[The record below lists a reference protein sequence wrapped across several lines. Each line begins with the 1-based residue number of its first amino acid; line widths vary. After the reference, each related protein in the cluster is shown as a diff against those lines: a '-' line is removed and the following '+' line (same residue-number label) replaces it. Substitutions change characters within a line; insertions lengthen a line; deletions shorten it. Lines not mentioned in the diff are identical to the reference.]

1 MAMPDNFLE
10 NNGFTPEQIIWYANY
25 GKPVSGTN
33 DQIVADVARQLF
45 DANVYESE
53 KQANDLVRKIKAVS
67 QTYDLASLATAAGI
81 SADSAR
87 TASKILADDY
97 YKVPQS
103 ERDLWNAGVNLEYG
117 PGGSEKM
124 RRVIDAEKRNREY
137 ADRHKIGTAA
147 KVLGTVFAP
156 RSLEAIQSGQA
167 EGWKDALLSK
177 HGALD
182 LGENVLMALPFGG
195 WAGLISKGA
204 RGAKAAK
211 AAASAVLGAAAAP
224 HAVEAMDW
232 AAYHN
237 TPEQNPDRAV
247 YSEGDALLGTA
258 TNLVA
263 PWVLGEIGTGL
274 GKWIG
279 YKDAANGGAQGVS
292 QQTLD
297 ILKDMKKT
305 GEWVKPS
312 KESIDAVSTINGTM
326 SREEAAASVGAS
338 QFAEASAKKAQA
350 NSLRLQAGEL
360 EESGK
365 ILDNAPLIDYKL
377 KEADKLDKEAKALRK
392 KKMTKLEE
400 ARVSRAIE
408 GAPRNDARDYIEAG
422 FLEKRARDISAE
434 LLEKRARARD
444 VKGIDYDMGMKVG
457 ELLELAKSSDMY
469 KDKISDILRFGN
481 EFQNADY
488 MDYLALKNPAL
499 RHAAN
504 AVKTWMVNKYGSNR
518 DADVLTGQ
526 ASRLL
531 AVIDPRLNISQ
542 ILAEKKQEA
551 VNRKVRDVQ
560 KSQAGQILSMDKT
573 LTDEDRDWLKK
584 IQDNPSIVNGIGE
597 GNSPR
602 FRNWFLLR
610 GQDIMRGTSLFRP
623 TPSVE

>member
-1 MAMPDNFLE
+1 MAIPDNFLE
-10 NNGFTPEQIIWYANY
+10 NNGFTPEQRTWYANH

-33 DQIVADVARQLF
+33 DQMVADVARQLF
-45 DANVYESE
+45 DADVYANE
-53 KQANDLVRKIKAVS
+53 KQMNDLVRKIKAVS
-67 QTYDLASLATAAGI
+67 QTYDLESLATAAGV

-97 YKVPQS
+97 YKVPES
-103 ERDLWNAGVNLEYG
+103 ERELWNAGVNLEYG

-195 WAGLISKGA
+195 WAGIISKGA

-211 AAASAVLGAAAAP
+211 AVASAVLGAAAAP

-247 YSEGDALLGTA
+247 YSEGDALLGTG

-263 PWVLGEIGTGL
+263 PWALGEIGNSI
-274 GKWIG
+274 GKWFG
-279 YKDAANGGAQGVS
+279 YRNAADEGAKGIS

-312 KESIDAVSTINGTM
+312 KESIEGVRAINGTIA
-326 SREEAAASVGAS
+326 REEAAASVGVP
-338 QFAEASAKKAQA
+338 QFAEASAKEAQA
-350 NSLRLQAGEL
+350 NSLRLQAADIV
-360 EESGK
+360 ESGNIVDK
-365 ILDNAPLIDYKL
+365 APLIQYKL
-377 KEADKLDKEAKALRK
+377 KEADKLDKEAKTLRK
-392 KKMTKLEE
+392 KKMTKIDE
-400 ARVSRAIE
+400 ARVSRAME
-408 GAPRNDARDYIEAG
+408 GAARNDARDYIEAG
-422 FLEKRARDISAE
+422 FLEKRARDIDAE
-434 LLEKRARARD
+434 FLEKRARD
-444 VKGIDYDMGMKVG
+444 IETKGLDYSNGMRVG
-457 ELLELAKSSDMY
+457 ELLGLAKSSDKY
-469 KDKISDILRFGN
+469 KDKISDIMRFGN
-481 EFQNADY
+481 EFQNANY
-488 MDYLALKNPAL
+488 MDYLSLKNPAL
-499 RHAAN
+499 RQAAD
-504 AVKTWMVNKYGSNR
+504 AAETWMVNKYGSNR
-518 DADVLTGQ
+518 DADLLTGQ

-531 AVIDPRLNISQ
+531 AAIDPRLNISN

-551 VNRKVRDVQ
+551 VDRKLRDVQ
-560 KSQAGQILSMDKT
+560 KSHAGRILSVDKT
-573 LTDEDRDWLKK
+573 LTDEDRYWMNK
-584 IQDNPSIVNGIGE
+584 IKDNPSIVNGIGE
-597 GNSPR
+597 GNSAR

-623 TPSVE
+623 TPSVK

>member
-10 NNGFTPEQIIWYANY
+10 NNGFTPEQRTWYANH
-25 GKPVSGTN
+25 GKPVSGTK
-33 DQIVADVARQLF
+33 DQMVADVARQLF
-45 DANVYESE
+45 EANVYANE
-53 KQANDLVRKIKAVS
+53 KQVNDLVRKIKAVS
-67 QTYDLASLATAAGI
+67 QTYDLASLATAAGV

-103 ERDLWNAGVNLEYG
+103 KRDLWNAGVNLEYG

-147 KVLGTVFAP
+147 KVLGTIFAP

-182 LGENVLMALPFGG
+182 LGENVLTLLPFGG

-211 AAASAVLGAAAAP
+211 AVASAVLGAAAAP

-247 YSEGDALLGTA
+247 YSEGDALLGTG

-263 PWVLGEIGTGL
+263 PWVLGEIGNSL
-274 GKWIG
+274 GKWVG
-279 YKDAANGGAQGVS
+279 YRNAANEGAKGVS

-305 GEWVKPS
+305 GEWVEPS
-312 KESIDAVSTINGTM
+312 KESIEAVSTINGTM
-326 SREEAAASVGAS
+326 AREEAAASVGVS
-338 QFAEASAKKAQA
+338 QFADASAKEAQA
-350 NSLRLQAGEL
+350 NSLRLQAADL
-360 EESGK
+360 EKSEK
-365 ILDNAPLIDYKL
+365 IVDNAPLIDYKL
-377 KEADKLDKEAKALRK
+377 KEADKLDKEAKTLRK
-392 KKMTKLEE
+392 KNMTKLEE
-400 ARVSRAIE
+400 ARVSRAME

-422 FLEKRARDISAE
+422 FLEKRARDINAE
-434 LLEKRARARD
+434 FLEKRARD
-444 VKGIDYDMGMKVG
+444 HESKGIDYGMGMKVG
-457 ELLELAKSSDMY
+457 ELLELAKSSDKY

-488 MDYLALKNPAL
+488 MDYLSLKNPAL
-499 RHAAN
+499 RHAAD
-504 AVKTWMVNKYGSNR
+504 AAETWMVNKYGSKR
-518 DADVLTGQ
+518 DADLLTGQ

-531 AVIDPRLNISQ
+531 AAIDPRLNMSNL
-542 ILAEKKQEA
+542 LAEKKQEA
-551 VNRKVRDVQ
+551 VDRKVRDVQ
-560 KSQAGQILSMDKT
+560 KSHAGQILSMDKT

-597 GNSPR
+597 GNSAR

>member
-10 NNGFTPEQIIWYANY
+10 NNGFTPEQRTWYANH
-25 GKPVSGTN
+25 GKPVSGTK
-33 DQIVADVARQLF
+33 DQMVADVARQLF
-45 DANVYESE
+45 DANVYANE
-53 KQANDLVRKIKAVS
+53 KQVNDLVRKIKAVS
-67 QTYDLASLATAAGI
+67 QTYDLESLATAAGV

-147 KVLGTVFAP
+147 KVLGTIFAP

-195 WAGLISKGA
+195 WAGIISKGA

-247 YSEGDALLGTA
+247 YSEGDAFLGTG

-263 PWVLGEIGTGL
+263 PWVLGEIGNSL
-274 GKWIG
+274 GKWLG
-279 YKDAANGGAQGVS
+279 YRNAANEGAQGVS

-312 KESIDAVSTINGTM
+312 KESIEAVSTINGTM
-326 SREEAAASVGAS
+326 AREEAAASVGVS
-338 QFAEASAKKAQA
+338 QFADASVKEAQA
-350 NSLRLQAGEL
+350 NSLRLQAADIV
-360 EESGK
+360 ESGH
-365 ILDNAPLIDYKL
+365 IVDNAPLIKNKL
-377 KEADKLDKEAKALRK
+377 KEANKLDKEAETLRN

-400 ARVSRAIE
+400 ARVSRAME

-422 FLEKRARDISAE
+422 FLEKRARDI
-434 LLEKRARARD
+434 EKD
-444 VKGIDYDMGMKVG
+444 GLDDGMGMGVG
-457 ELLELAKSSDMY
+457 ELLELAKSSDKY

-481 EFQNADY
+481 EFQNANY
-488 MDYLALKNPAL
+488 MDYLSLKNPAL
-499 RHAAN
+499 RQAAD
-504 AVKTWMVNKYGSNR
+504 AAETWIVNKYGSKR
-518 DADVLTGQ
+518 DADLLTGQ

-531 AVIDPRLNISQ
+531 AAIDPRLNMSN

-551 VNRKVRDVQ
+551 VDRKVRDVQ

-584 IQDNPSIVNGIGE
+584 IQDNPSIVTGIGE
-597 GNSPR
+597 GNSAR

>member
-10 NNGFTPEQIIWYANY
+10 NNGFTPEQRTWYANY

-45 DANVYESE
+45 DANVYENE
-53 KQANDLVRKIKAVS
+53 KQLNDLVRKIKAVS
-67 QTYDLASLATAAGI
+67 QTYDLESLATAAGV

-87 TASKILADDY
+87 TASKILVDDY
-97 YKVPQS
+97 YKVPES
-103 ERDLWNAGVNLEYG
+103 ERELWNAGVNLEYG
-117 PGGSEKM
+117 PDGSEKM

-137 ADRHKIGTAA
+137 ADRHKVGTAA
-147 KVLGTVFAP
+147 KVLGTIFAP

-167 EGWKDALLSK
+167 EGWKDALMSK

-195 WAGLISKGA
+195 WAGLLSKGA
-204 RGAKAAK
+204 RSAKAAK
-211 AAASAVLGAAAAP
+211 AAASAVLGAAVAP

-247 YSEGDALLGTA
+247 YSEGDAILGTG

-263 PWVLGEIGTGL
+263 PWALGEIGTGM
-274 GKWIG
+274 GKWFG
-279 YKDAANGGAQGVS
+279 YGNAANKGAPGVS
-292 QQTLD
+292 EQTLD

-312 KESIDAVSTINGTM
+312 EESIDAVSTINSTM

-338 QFAEASAKKAQA
+338 QFAEASTKEAQA
-350 NSLRLQAGEL
+350 NSLRLQAGDIL
-360 EESGK
+360 ESGH
-365 ILDNAPLIDYKL
+365 IVDNAPLIKHKL
-377 KEADKLDKEAKALRK
+377 KEADKLDKEAEALRN

-400 ARVSRAIE
+400 ARVSRAME

-422 FLEKRARDISAE
+422 FLEKRVRDIKKDG
-434 LLEKRARARD
+434 LD
-444 VKGIDYDMGMKVG
+444 DGMGMSVG

-488 MDYLALKNPAL
+488 MDYLSLKNPAL
-499 RHAAN
+499 KHAAN
-504 AVKTWMVNKYGSNR
+504 AVKTWMVNKYGSKR
-518 DADVLTGQ
+518 DADVITGQ

-531 AVIDPRLNISQ
+531 ANIDPWLNISNN
-542 ILAEKKQEA
+542 LAEKKQEA
-551 VNRKVRDVQ
+551 VDRKVRDLQ
-560 KSQAGQILSMDKT
+560 KSHAGQILSMDKT

-584 IQDNPSIVNGIGE
+584 IQDNPSIVTGIGE
-597 GNSPR
+597 GNSAR

-610 GQDIMRGTSLFRP
+610 GQDLMRGTSLFRP

>member
-1 MAMPDNFLE
+1 MPDNFLE
-10 NNGFTPEQIIWYANY
+10 NNGFTPEQITWYADH

-33 DQIVADVARQLF
+33 DQMVADVARQLF
-45 DANVYESE
+45 DANVFENE
-53 KQANDLVRKIKAVS
+53 KQVNDLVRKIKAVS
-67 QTYDLASLATAAGI
+67 QTYDLESLATAAGV

-117 PGGSEKM
+117 PDGSEKM

-147 KVLGTVFAP
+147 KVLGTIFAP

-182 LGENVLMALPFGG
+182 LGENVLTALPFGG

-211 AAASAVLGAAAAP
+211 AAASAILGAAAAP

-247 YSEGDALLGTA
+247 YSEGDALLGTG

-263 PWVLGEIGTGL
+263 PWALGEIGTGL
-274 GKWIG
+274 GKWVG
-279 YKDAANGGAQGVS
+279 YRNAANEGAKGVS

-338 QFAEASAKKAQA
+338 QFAEASTKKAQA
-350 NSLRLQAGEL
+350 NSLRLQAADLAKSE
-360 EESGK
+360 K
-365 ILDNAPLIDYKL
+365 NVDNAPLIDQKL
-377 KEADKLDKEAKALRK
+377 KEADKLDKEAKALRN

-422 FLEKRARDISAE
+422 FLEKRASDIDKE
-434 LLEKRARARD
+434 FLEKRARETES
-444 VKGIDYDMGMKVG
+444 KGVDYGMGIRVG
-457 ELLELAKSSDMY
+457 ELLELAKSSDTY

-504 AVKTWMVNKYGSNR
+504 AVKTWMVNKYGSKR
-518 DADVLTGQ
+518 EADVLTGQ

-531 AVIDPRLNISQ
+531 AAIDPRLNISEV
-542 ILAEKKQEA
+542 LAEKKQEA
-551 VNRKVRDVQ
+551 VDRKVRDVQ

-573 LTDEDRDWLKK
+573 LTDEDRYWLKK
-584 IQDNPSIVNGIGE
+584 IQNNPSIVTGIGE
-597 GNSPR
+597 GNSAR

>member
-1 MAMPDNFLE
+1 MAIPDNFLE
-10 NNGFTPEQIIWYANY
+10 NNGFTPEQRTWYANH

-33 DQIVADVARQLF
+33 DQMVADVARQLF
-45 DANVYESE
+45 DADVYANE
-53 KQANDLVRKIKAVS
+53 KQMNDLVRKIKAVS
-67 QTYDLASLATAAGI
+67 QTYDLESLATAAGV

-97 YKVPQS
+97 YKVPES
-103 ERDLWNAGVNLEYG
+103 ERELWNAGVNLEYG

-195 WAGLISKGA
+195 WAGIISKGA

-211 AAASAVLGAAAAP
+211 AVASAVLGAAAAP

-247 YSEGDALLGTA
+247 YSEGDALLGTG

-263 PWVLGEIGTGL
+263 PWALGEIGNSI
-274 GKWIG
+274 GKWFG
-279 YKDAANGGAQGVS
+279 YRNAADEGAKGIS

-312 KESIDAVSTINGTM
+312 KESIEDVRAINGTIA
-326 SREEAAASVGAS
+326 REEAAASVGVP
-338 QFAEASAKKAQA
+338 QFVEASAKEAQA
-350 NSLRLQAGEL
+350 NSLRLQAADIV
-360 EESGK
+360 ESGNIVDK
-365 ILDNAPLIDYKL
+365 APLIQYKL
-377 KEADKLDKEAKALRK
+377 KEADKLDKEAKTLRK
-392 KKMTKLEE
+392 KKMTKIDE
-400 ARVSRAIE
+400 ARVSRAME
-408 GAPRNDARDYIEAG
+408 GAARNDARDYIEAG
-422 FLEKRARDISAE
+422 FLEKRARDIDAE
-434 LLEKRARARD
+434 FLEKRARD
-444 VKGIDYDMGMKVG
+444 IETKGLDYSNGMRVG
-457 ELLELAKSSDMY
+457 ELLELAKSSDKY
-469 KDKISDILRFGN
+469 KDKISDIMRFGN
-481 EFQNADY
+481 EFQNANY
-488 MDYLALKNPAL
+488 MDYLSLKNPAL
-499 RHAAN
+499 RQAAD
-504 AVKTWMVNKYGSNR
+504 AAETWMVNKYGSNR
-518 DADVLTGQ
+518 DADLLTGQ

-531 AVIDPRLNISQ
+531 AAIDPRLNISN

-551 VNRKVRDVQ
+551 VDRKLRDVQ
-560 KSQAGQILSMDKT
+560 KSHAGRILSVDKT
-573 LTDEDRDWLKK
+573 LTDEDRYWMNK
-584 IQDNPSIVNGIGE
+584 IKDNPSIVNGIGE
-597 GNSPR
+597 GNSAR

>member
-1 MAMPDNFLE
+1 MPDNFLE
-10 NNGFTPEQIIWYANY
+10 NNGFTPEQRTWYANY

-45 DANVYESE
+45 DANVYENE
-53 KQANDLVRKIKAVS
+53 KQLNDLVRKIKAVS
-67 QTYDLASLATAAGI
+67 QTYDLESLATAAGV

-87 TASKILADDY
+87 TASKILVDDY
-97 YKVPQS
+97 YKVPES
-103 ERDLWNAGVNLEYG
+103 ERELWNAGVNLEYG
-117 PGGSEKM
+117 PDGSEKM

-137 ADRHKIGTAA
+137 ADRHKVGTAA
-147 KVLGTVFAP
+147 KVLGTIFAP

-167 EGWKDALLSK
+167 EGWKDALMSK

-195 WAGLISKGA
+195 WAGLLSKGA

-211 AAASAVLGAAAAP
+211 AAASAVLGAAVAP

-247 YSEGDALLGTA
+247 YSEGDAILGTG

-263 PWVLGEIGTGL
+263 PWALGEIGTGM
-274 GKWIG
+274 GKWFG
-279 YKDAANGGAQGVS
+279 YGNAANKGAPGVS
-292 QQTLD
+292 EQTLD

-312 KESIDAVSTINGTM
+312 EESIDAVSTINSTM

-338 QFAEASAKKAQA
+338 QFAEASTKEAQA
-350 NSLRLQAGEL
+350 NSLRLQAGDIL
-360 EESGK
+360 ESGH
-365 ILDNAPLIDYKL
+365 IVDNAPLINYKL
-377 KEADKLDKEAKALRK
+377 KEADKLDKEAEALRN

-400 ARVSRAIE
+400 ARVSRAME

-422 FLEKRARDISAE
+422 FLEKRVRDIKKDG
-434 LLEKRARARD
+434 LD
-444 VKGIDYDMGMKVG
+444 DGMGMSVG

-488 MDYLALKNPAL
+488 MDYLSLKNPAL
-499 RHAAN
+499 KHAAN
-504 AVKTWMVNKYGSNR
+504 AVKTWMVNKYGSKR
-518 DADVLTGQ
+518 DADVITGQ

-531 AVIDPRLNISQ
+531 ANIDPWLNISNN
-542 ILAEKKQEA
+542 LAEKKQEA
-551 VNRKVRDVQ
+551 VDRKVRDLQ
-560 KSQAGQILSMDKT
+560 KSHAGQILSMDKT

-584 IQDNPSIVNGIGE
+584 IQDNPSIVTGIGE
-597 GNSPR
+597 GNSAR

-610 GQDIMRGTSLFRP
+610 GQDLMRGTSLFRP

>member
-10 NNGFTPEQIIWYANY
+10 SNGFTPEQRTWYANY

-33 DQIVADVARQLF
+33 DQMVADVARQLF
-45 DANVYESE
+45 DANVYANE
-53 KQANDLVRKIKAVS
+53 KQGNDLVRKIKAVK
-67 QTYDLASLATAAGI
+67 QTYDLESLATAAGV

-103 ERDLWNAGVNLEYG
+103 ERELWNAGVNLEYG

-147 KVLGTVFAP
+147 KVLGTIFAP
-156 RSLEAIQSGQA
+156 RSLEAIESGQA

-211 AAASAVLGAAAAP
+211 AAASAILGAAAAP

-247 YSEGDALLGTA
+247 YSEGDALLGTG

-263 PWVLGEIGTGL
+263 PWVLGEIGNSM
-274 GKWIG
+274 GKWLG
-279 YKDAANGGAQGVS
+279 YRNAADEGAKGVS

-305 GEWVKPS
+305 GEWEKPS
-312 KESIDAVSTINGTM
+312 KESIEAVSTINGTL

-338 QFAEASAKKAQA
+338 QFADASAKEAQA
-350 NSLRLQAGEL
+350 NSLRLQAADIV
-360 EESGK
+360 ESGH
-365 ILDNAPLIDYKL
+365 IVDNAPLIKHKL
-377 KEADKLDKEAKALRK
+377 KEADKLDEEAKALRN

-400 ARVSRAIE
+400 ARVSRAME

-422 FLEKRARDISAE
+422 FLEKRARDIE
-434 LLEKRARARD
+434 KDLLD
-444 VKGIDYDMGMKVG
+444 DGMGNSVG
-457 ELLELAKSSDMY
+457 ELLELAKSSDKY
-469 KDKISDILRFGN
+469 KDKISDIMRFGN
-481 EFQNADY
+481 EFQNANY
-488 MDYLALKNPAL
+488 MDYLSLKNPAL
-499 RHAAN
+499 RQAAD
-504 AVKTWMVNKYGSNR
+504 AAETWIVNKYGSKR
-518 DADVLTGQ
+518 DADLLTGQ

-531 AVIDPRLNISQ
+531 AAIDPRLNMSQ

-551 VNRKVRDVQ
+551 VDRKVRDVQ

-573 LTDEDRDWLKK
+573 LTDEDRYWMKK
-584 IQDNPSIVNGIGE
+584 IQDKPSIVTGIGE

>member
-1 MAMPDNFLE
+1 MPDNFLK
-10 NNGFTPEQIIWYANY
+10 NNGFTPEQRTWYANY

-33 DQIVADVARQLF
+33 DQMVADVARQLF
-45 DANVYESE
+45 DANVYANE
-53 KQANDLVRKIKAVS
+53 KQVNDLVRKIKAVS
-67 QTYDLASLATAAGI
+67 QTYDLESLATAAGV

-97 YKVPQS
+97 YKVPES
-103 ERDLWNAGVNLEYG
+103 ERELWNAGVNLEYG

-147 KVLGTVFAP
+147 KVLGTIFAP

-195 WAGLISKGA
+195 WAGMISKGA

-247 YSEGDALLGTA
+247 YSEGDALLGTG

-263 PWVLGEIGTGL
+263 PWALGEIGSGL

-279 YKDAANGGAQGVS
+279 YKDAANEGAQGVS
-292 QQTLD
+292 QKTLD

-312 KESIDAVSTINGTM
+312 KESIKDVSTINGTM
-326 SREEAAASVGAS
+326 SREEAAASVGAT
-338 QFAEASAKKAQA
+338 QFADASAKEAQA
-350 NSLRLQAGEL
+350 NSLRLQAGDIIK
-360 EESGK
+360 SGH
-365 ILDNAPLIDYKL
+365 IVDNAPLFQYKL
-377 KEADKLDKEAKALRK
+377 KEADKLDKEAETLRN

-400 ARVSRAIE
+400 ARVSRAME

-422 FLEKRARDISAE
+422 FLEKRARDLKKDLEEDRLDDGTGIS
-434 LLEKRARARD
+434 
-444 VKGIDYDMGMKVG
+444 VG
-457 ELLELAKSSDMY
+457 ELLELAKSNDKY

-481 EFQNADY
+481 EFQNANY
-488 MDYLALKNPAL
+488 MDYLLLKNPAL
-499 RHAAN
+499 RHAAD
-504 AVKTWMVNKYGSNR
+504 AVETWMVNKYGSNR
-518 DADVLTGQ
+518 DADMLTGQ

-531 AVIDPRLNISQ
+531 AAIDPSLNISKV
-542 ILAEKKQEA
+542 LAEKKQEA
-551 VNRKVRDVQ
+551 VDRKVRDVQ

-597 GNSPR
+597 GNSAR
-602 FRNWFLLR
+602 FRNWFLIR

>member
-10 NNGFTPEQIIWYANY
+10 NNGFTPEQRTWYANY

-45 DANVYESE
+45 DANVYENE
-53 KQANDLVRKIKAVS
+53 KQLNDLVRKIKAVS
-67 QTYDLASLATAAGI
+67 QIYDLESLATAAGV

-87 TASKILADDY
+87 TASKILVDDY
-97 YKVPQS
+97 YKVPES
-103 ERDLWNAGVNLEYG
+103 ERELWNAGVNLEYG
-117 PGGSEKM
+117 PDGSEKM

-137 ADRHKIGTAA
+137 ADRHKVGTAA
-147 KVLGTVFAP
+147 KVLGTIFAP

-167 EGWKDALLSK
+167 EGWKDALMSK

-195 WAGLISKGA
+195 WAGLLSKGA

-211 AAASAVLGAAAAP
+211 AAASAVLGAAVAP

-247 YSEGDALLGTA
+247 YSEGDAILGTG

-263 PWVLGEIGTGL
+263 PWALGEIGTGM
-274 GKWIG
+274 GKWFG
-279 YKDAANGGAQGVS
+279 YGNAANKGAPGVS
-292 QQTLD
+292 EQTLD

-312 KESIDAVSTINGTM
+312 EESIDAVSTINSTM

-338 QFAEASAKKAQA
+338 QFAEASTKEAQA
-350 NSLRLQAGEL
+350 NSLRLQAGDIL
-360 EESGK
+360 ESGH
-365 ILDNAPLIDYKL
+365 IVDNAPLINYKL
-377 KEADKLDKEAKALRK
+377 KEADKLDKEAEALRN

-400 ARVSRAIE
+400 ARVSRAME

-422 FLEKRARDISAE
+422 FLEKRVRDIKKDG
-434 LLEKRARARD
+434 LD
-444 VKGIDYDMGMKVG
+444 DGMGMSVG

-488 MDYLALKNPAL
+488 MDYLSLKNPAL
-499 RHAAN
+499 KHAAN
-504 AVKTWMVNKYGSNR
+504 AVKTWMVNKYGSKR
-518 DADVLTGQ
+518 DADVITGQ

-531 AVIDPRLNISQ
+531 ANIDPWLNISNN
-542 ILAEKKQEA
+542 LAEKKQEA
-551 VNRKVRDVQ
+551 VDRKVRDLQ
-560 KSQAGQILSMDKT
+560 KSHAGQILSMDKT

-584 IQDNPSIVNGIGE
+584 IQDNPSIVTGIGE
-597 GNSPR
+597 GNSAR

-610 GQDIMRGTSLFRP
+610 GQDLMRGTSLFRP

>member
-10 NNGFTPEQIIWYANY
+10 NNGFTPEQRTWYANH
-25 GKPVSGTN
+25 GKPVSGTK
-33 DQIVADVARQLF
+33 DQMVADVARQLF
-45 DANVYESE
+45 EANVYANE
-53 KQANDLVRKIKAVS
+53 KQVNDLVRKIKAVS
-67 QTYDLASLATAAGI
+67 QTYDLASLATAAGV

-103 ERDLWNAGVNLEYG
+103 KRDLWNAGVNLEYG

-147 KVLGTVFAP
+147 KVLGTIFAP

-195 WAGLISKGA
+195 WAGIISKGA

-211 AAASAVLGAAAAP
+211 AAASAILGAAAAP

-247 YSEGDALLGTA
+247 YSEGDALLGTG

-263 PWVLGEIGTGL
+263 PWVLGEIGNSL
-274 GKWIG
+274 GKWVG
-279 YKDAANGGAQGVS
+279 YRNAANEGAKGVS

-305 GEWVKPS
+305 GEWVEPS
-312 KESIDAVSTINGTM
+312 KESIEAVSTINGTM
-326 SREEAAASVGAS
+326 AREEAAASVGVS
-338 QFAEASAKKAQA
+338 QFADASAKEAQA
-350 NSLRLQAGEL
+350 NSLRLQAADL
-360 EESGK
+360 EKSEK
-365 ILDNAPLIDYKL
+365 IVDNAPLIDYKL
-377 KEADKLDKEAKALRK
+377 KEADKLDKEAKTLRK
-392 KKMTKLEE
+392 KNMTKLEE
-400 ARVSRAIE
+400 ARVSRAME

-422 FLEKRARDISAE
+422 FLEKRARDINAE
-434 LLEKRARARD
+434 FLEKRARD
-444 VKGIDYDMGMKVG
+444 HESKGIDYGMGMKVG
-457 ELLELAKSSDMY
+457 ELLELAKSSDKY

-488 MDYLALKNPAL
+488 MDYLSLKNPAL
-499 RHAAN
+499 RHAAD
-504 AVKTWMVNKYGSNR
+504 AAETWMVNKYGSKR
-518 DADVLTGQ
+518 DADLLTGQ

-531 AVIDPRLNISQ
+531 AAIDPRLNMSNL
-542 ILAEKKQEA
+542 LAEKKQEA
-551 VNRKVRDVQ
+551 VDRKVRDVQ
-560 KSQAGQILSMDKT
+560 KSHAGQILSMDKT

-597 GNSPR
+597 GNSAR

>member
-10 NNGFTPEQIIWYANY
+10 NNGFTPEQRTWYANH
-25 GKPVSGTN
+25 GKPVSGTK
-33 DQIVADVARQLF
+33 DQMVADVARQLF
-45 DANVYESE
+45 DANVYANE
-53 KQANDLVRKIKAVS
+53 KQVNDLVRKIKAVS
-67 QTYDLASLATAAGI
+67 QTYDLESLATAAGV

-147 KVLGTVFAP
+147 KVLGTIFAP

-195 WAGLISKGA
+195 WAGIISKGA

-211 AAASAVLGAAAAP
+211 AAASAILGAAAAP

-247 YSEGDALLGTA
+247 YSEGDALLGTG

-263 PWVLGEIGTGL
+263 PWVLGEIGNSM
-274 GKWIG
+274 GKWVG
-279 YKDAANGGAQGVS
+279 YRNAANEGAQGVS

-312 KESIDAVSTINGTM
+312 KESIEAVSTINGTM
-326 SREEAAASVGAS
+326 AREEAAASVGVS
-338 QFAEASAKKAQA
+338 QFADASVKEAQA
-350 NSLRLQAGEL
+350 NSLRLQAADIV
-360 EESGK
+360 ESGH
-365 ILDNAPLIDYKL
+365 IVDNAPLIKNKL
-377 KEADKLDKEAKALRK
+377 KEANKLDKEAETLRN

-400 ARVSRAIE
+400 ARVSRAME

-422 FLEKRARDISAE
+422 FLEKRARDI
-434 LLEKRARARD
+434 EKD
-444 VKGIDYDMGMKVG
+444 GLDDGMGMSVG
-457 ELLELAKSSDMY
+457 ELLELAKSSDKY

-481 EFQNADY
+481 EFQNANY
-488 MDYLALKNPAL
+488 MDYLSLKNPAL
-499 RHAAN
+499 RQAAD
-504 AVKTWMVNKYGSNR
+504 AAETWIVNKYGSKR
-518 DADVLTGQ
+518 DADLLTGQ

-531 AVIDPRLNISQ
+531 AAIDPRLNMSN

-551 VNRKVRDVQ
+551 VDRKVRDVQ

-584 IQDNPSIVNGIGE
+584 IQDNPSIVTGIGE
-597 GNSPR
+597 GNSAR

>member
-1 MAMPDNFLE
+1 MAMPDKFLE
-10 NNGFTPEQIIWYANY
+10 NNGFTPEQRTWYAKY

-33 DQIVADVARQLF
+33 DQMVADVARQLF
-45 DANVYESE
+45 NANVYANE
-53 KQANDLVRKIKAVS
+53 KQLNDLVRKVKAVS
-67 QTYDLASLATAAGI
+67 QTYDLESLATAAGI

-147 KVLGTVFAP
+147 KVLGTIFAP

-224 HAVEAMDW
+224 HAVEAIDW

-237 TPEQNPDRAV
+237 TPEQNPNRAV
-247 YSEGDALLGTA
+247 YSESDALLGTG

-263 PWVLGEIGTGL
+263 PWVLGEIGNNM
-274 GKWIG
+274 GKWFG
-279 YKDAANGGAQGVS
+279 YSNAAREGAQGVS
-292 QQTLD
+292 PQALD
-297 ILKDMKKT
+297 IIKEMKKS

-312 KESIDAVSTINGTM
+312 KESIEAVRTINGTA
-326 SREEAAASVGAS
+326 SREDAAASVGVS
-338 QFAEASAKKAQA
+338 QFAEASAKEEQA
-350 NSLRLQAGEL
+350 NSLRLQAGDIMG
-360 EESGK
+360 SGH
-365 ILDNAPLIDYKL
+365 IVDNAPLIKYKL
-377 KEADKLDKEAKALRK
+377 KEADKLDKEAETLRN

-400 ARVSRAIE
+400 ERVSRAME

-422 FLEKRARDISAE
+422 FLEKRARDI
-434 LLEKRARARD
+434 EKD
-444 VKGIDYDMGMKVG
+444 GLDDGMGMSVG
-457 ELLELAKSSDMY
+457 ELLELAKFSDKY
-469 KDKISDILRFGN
+469 KNKISDILRFEN

-488 MDYLALKNPAL
+488 MDYLSLKNPAL
-499 RHAAN
+499 RHATD
-504 AVKTWMVNKYGSNR
+504 AVKTLFVNKYGSNR
-518 DADVLTGQ
+518 DVDMLTGQ

-531 AVIDPRLNISQ
+531 AAIDPRLNISQ
-542 ILAEKKQEA
+542 TLAEKKQEA
-551 VNRKVRDVQ
+551 VDRKVRDVQ
-560 KSQAGQILSMDKT
+560 KSHAGRILSVDKT
-573 LTDEDRDWLKK
+573 LTEEDRYWMEK

-597 GNSPR
+597 GNSAR

-610 GQDIMRGTSLFRP
+610 GQDILRGTSLFRP

>member
-1 MAMPDNFLE
+1 MARPDNFLE
-10 NNGFTPEQIIWYANY
+10 NNGFTPEQRTWYANY

-45 DANVYESE
+45 DANVYANE
-53 KQANDLVRKIKAVS
+53 KQANDLVRKIKSVS

-97 YKVPQS
+97 YKVPKS
-103 ERDLWNAGVNLEYG
+103 ERELWNAGVNLEYG

-147 KVLGTVFAP
+147 KVLGTIFAP
-156 RSLEAIQSGQA
+156 RSLEAIRSGQA

-182 LGENVLMALPFGG
+182 LGENVLTLLPFGG

-247 YSEGDALLGTA
+247 YSEGDAFLGTG

-279 YKDAANGGAQGVS
+279 YKDAANEGAQGVS

-312 KESIDAVSTINGTM
+312 KESIEAVRTINGTM
-326 SREEAAASVGAS
+326 SREEAAASVGAT
-338 QFAEASAKKAQA
+338 QFADASAKEAQA
-350 NSLRLQAGEL
+350 NSLRLQAGDIV
-360 EESGK
+360 ESGH
-365 ILDNAPLIDYKL
+365 IVDNAPLIKNKL
-377 KEADKLDKEAKALRK
+377 KEADKLDKEAETLRN

-400 ARVSRAIE
+400 ARVSRAME

-422 FLEKRARDISAE
+422 FLEKRARDI
-434 LLEKRARARD
+434 EKD
-444 VKGIDYDMGMKVG
+444 GLDDGMGMSVG
-457 ELLELAKSSDMY
+457 ELLELAKSSDKY

-518 DADVLTGQ
+518 DADMLTGQ

-531 AVIDPRLNISQ
+531 AAIDPSLNISKV
-542 ILAEKKQEA
+542 LAEKKQEA

>member
-10 NNGFTPEQIIWYANY
+10 NNGFTPEQRTWYAKH

-33 DQIVADVARQLF
+33 DQMVADVARQLF
-45 DANVYESE
+45 DANVYANE
-53 KQANDLVRKIKAVS
+53 KQVNDLVRKIKAVS
-67 QTYDLASLATAAGI
+67 QTYDLESLATAAGV

-147 KVLGTVFAP
+147 KVLGTIFAP

-211 AAASAVLGAAAAP
+211 AAASAILGAAAAP

-247 YSEGDALLGTA
+247 YSEGDAFLGTG
-258 TNLVA
+258 TGLVA
-263 PWVLGEIGTGL
+263 PLVLGGIGNSM
-274 GKWIG
+274 GKWVG
-279 YKDAANGGAQGVS
+279 YRNAGNEGAKGVS

-297 ILKDMKKT
+297 ILKDMKKA

-312 KESIDAVSTINGTM
+312 KESIEAVSTINGTM
-326 SREEAAASVGAS
+326 AREEAAASVGVS
-338 QFAEASAKKAQA
+338 QFADASAKEAQA
-350 NSLRLQAGEL
+350 NSLRLEAADIV
-360 EESGK
+360 ESGK
-365 ILDNAPLIDYKL
+365 IVDNAPLIKHKL
-377 KEADKLDKEAKALRK
+377 KEADKLDKEAETLRN

-400 ARVSRAIE
+400 ARVSRAME

-422 FLEKRARDISAE
+422 FLEKRARDIKKDG
-434 LLEKRARARD
+434 LD
-444 VKGIDYDMGMKVG
+444 DGMGMSVG
-457 ELLELAKSSDMY
+457 ELLELAKSSDKY
-469 KDKISDILRFGN
+469 KDKISDILKFGN
-481 EFQNADY
+481 EFQNANY
-488 MDYLALKNPAL
+488 MDYLSLKNPAL

-504 AVKTWMVNKYGSNR
+504 AAETWMVNKYGSKR

-531 AVIDPRLNISQ
+531 AAIDPRLNMSNL
-542 ILAEKKQEA
+542 LAEKKQEA
-551 VNRKVRDVQ
+551 VDRKVRDVQ
-560 KSQAGQILSMDKT
+560 KSHAGRILSVDKT
-573 LTDEDRDWLKK
+573 LTEEDRYWLNK

-597 GNSPR
+597 GNSAR

-623 TPSVE
+623 TPSVK

>member
-10 NNGFTPEQIIWYANY
+10 NNGFTPEQRTWYANH
-25 GKPVSGTN
+25 GKPVSGTK
-33 DQIVADVARQLF
+33 DQMVADVARQLF
-45 DANVYESE
+45 DASVYANE
-53 KQANDLVRKIKAVS
+53 KQVNDLVRKIKAVS
-67 QTYDLASLATAAGI
+67 QTYDLESLATAAGV

-147 KVLGTVFAP
+147 KVLGTIFAP

-195 WAGLISKGA
+195 WAGIISKGA

-247 YSEGDALLGTA
+247 YSEGDAFLGTG

-263 PWVLGEIGTGL
+263 PWVLGEIGNSM
-274 GKWIG
+274 GKWLG
-279 YKDAANGGAQGVS
+279 YKNAGNEGAQGVS
-292 QQTLD
+292 QKTLD

-312 KESIDAVSTINGTM
+312 KESIEAVSTINGTM
-326 SREEAAASVGAS
+326 AREEAAASVGVS
-338 QFAEASAKKAQA
+338 QFADASAKEAQA
-350 NSLRLQAGEL
+350 NSLRLQAADIVK
-360 EESGK
+360 SGK
-365 ILDNAPLIDYKL
+365 IVDNAPLIKHNL
-377 KEADKLDKEAKALRK
+377 KEADKLDKEAETLRN

-400 ARVSRAIE
+400 ARVSRAME

-422 FLEKRARDISAE
+422 FLEKRARDIKKDG
-434 LLEKRARARD
+434 LD
-444 VKGIDYDMGMKVG
+444 DGMGMSVG
-457 ELLELAKSSDMY
+457 ELLELAKSSDKY
-469 KDKISDILRFGN
+469 KDKISDILKFGN
-481 EFQNADY
+481 EFQNANY
-488 MDYLALKNPAL
+488 MDYLSLKNPAL
-499 RHAAN
+499 RQAAD
-504 AVKTWMVNKYGSNR
+504 AVETWIVNKYGSKR
-518 DADVLTGQ
+518 DADLLTGQ

-531 AVIDPRLNISQ
+531 AAIDPRLNMSNL
-542 ILAEKKQEA
+542 LAEKKQEA
-551 VNRKVRDVQ
+551 VDRKVRDVQ

-584 IQDNPSIVNGIGE
+584 IQDNPSIVTGIGE
-597 GNSPR
+597 GNSAR

>member
-10 NNGFTPEQIIWYANY
+10 NNGFTPEQRTWYANH
-25 GKPVSGTN
+25 GKPVSGTK
-33 DQIVADVARQLF
+33 DQMVADVARQLF
-45 DANVYESE
+45 DANVYANE
-53 KQANDLVRKIKAVS
+53 KQVNDLVRKIKAVS
-67 QTYDLASLATAAGI
+67 QTYDLESLATAAGV

-147 KVLGTVFAP
+147 KVLGTIFAP

-195 WAGLISKGA
+195 WAGIISKGA

-211 AAASAVLGAAAAP
+211 AAASAILGAAAAP

-247 YSEGDALLGTA
+247 YSEGDALLGTG

-263 PWVLGEIGTGL
+263 PWVLGEIGNSM
-274 GKWIG
+274 GKWVG
-279 YKDAANGGAQGVS
+279 YRNAANEGAQGVS

-312 KESIDAVSTINGTM
+312 KESIEAVSTINGTM
-326 SREEAAASVGAS
+326 AREEAAASVGVS
-338 QFAEASAKKAQA
+338 QFADASVKEAQA
-350 NSLRLQAGEL
+350 NSLRLQAADIV
-360 EESGK
+360 ESGH
-365 ILDNAPLIDYKL
+365 IVDNAPLIKNKL
-377 KEADKLDKEAKALRK
+377 KEANKLDKEAETLRN

-400 ARVSRAIE
+400 ARVSRAME

-422 FLEKRARDISAE
+422 FLEKRARDI
-434 LLEKRARARD
+434 EKD
-444 VKGIDYDMGMKVG
+444 GLDDGMGMGAG
-457 ELLELAKSSDMY
+457 ELLELAKSSDKY

-481 EFQNADY
+481 EFQNANY
-488 MDYLALKNPAL
+488 MDYLSLKNPAL
-499 RHAAN
+499 RQAAD
-504 AVKTWMVNKYGSNR
+504 AAETWIVNKYGSKR
-518 DADVLTGQ
+518 DADLLTGQ

-531 AVIDPRLNISQ
+531 AAIDPRLNMSN

-551 VNRKVRDVQ
+551 VDRKVRDVQ

-584 IQDNPSIVNGIGE
+584 IQDNPSIVTGIGE
-597 GNSPR
+597 GNSAR

>member
-10 NNGFTPEQIIWYANY
+10 NNGFTPEQRTWYANH
-25 GKPVSGTN
+25 GKPVSGTK
-33 DQIVADVARQLF
+33 DQMVADVARQLF
-45 DANVYESE
+45 DASVYANE
-53 KQANDLVRKIKAVS
+53 KQVNDLVRKIKAVS
-67 QTYDLASLATAAGI
+67 QTYDLESLATAAGV

-147 KVLGTVFAP
+147 KVLGTIFAP

-204 RGAKAAK
+204 RGAKAAR

-232 AAYHN
+232 AAYHD

-247 YSEGDALLGTA
+247 YSEGDAFLGTG

-263 PWVLGEIGTGL
+263 PWVLGEIGNSL
-274 GKWIG
+274 GKWLG
-279 YKDAANGGAQGVS
+279 YRNAASEGAQGVS
-292 QQTLD
+292 QKTLD

-305 GEWVKPS
+305 GEWAKPS
-312 KESIDAVSTINGTM
+312 KESIEAVSTINGTM
-326 SREEAAASVGAS
+326 AREEAAASVGVS
-338 QFAEASAKKAQA
+338 QFADASAKEAQA
-350 NSLRLQAGEL
+350 NSLRLQAGDIA
-360 EESGK
+360 ESGN
-365 ILDNAPLIDYKL
+365 IVDNAPLIQYKL
-377 KEADKLDKEAKALRK
+377 KEADKLDKEAEALRS

-400 ARVSRAIE
+400 ARVSRAME

-422 FLEKRARDISAE
+422 FLEKRARDI
-434 LLEKRARARD
+434 EKD
-444 VKGIDYDMGMKVG
+444 GLDDGMGMSVG
-457 ELLELAKSSDMY
+457 ELLELAKSSDKY
-469 KDKISDILRFGN
+469 KDKISDILKFGN
-481 EFQNADY
+481 EFQNANY
-488 MDYLALKNPAL
+488 TDYLSLKNPAL
-499 RHAAN
+499 RQAAD
-504 AVKTWMVNKYGSNR
+504 AAETWIVNKYGSKR
-518 DADVLTGQ
+518 DADLLTGQ

-531 AVIDPRLNISQ
+531 AAIDPRLNMSNL
-542 ILAEKKQEA
+542 LAEKKQEA
-551 VNRKVRDVQ
+551 VDRKVRDVQ

-573 LTDEDRDWLKK
+573 LTDEDRYWLKK

-597 GNSPR
+597 GNSAR

>member
-10 NNGFTPEQIIWYANY
+10 NNGFTPEQRTWYANH

-33 DQIVADVARQLF
+33 DQMVADVARQLF
-45 DANVYESE
+45 EANVYANA
-53 KQANDLVRKIKAVS
+53 KQVNDLVRKIKAVN

-124 RRVIDAEKRNREY
+124 RRVIEAEKRNREY

-147 KVLGTVFAP
+147 KVLGTIFAP

-224 HAVEAMDW
+224 HAVEAIDW

-247 YSEGDALLGTA
+247 YSEGDALLGTG

-263 PWVLGEIGTGL
+263 PWALGEIGTGL

-279 YKDAANGGAQGVS
+279 YRNAANEGAQGVS
-292 QQTLD
+292 QKTLD

-312 KESIDAVSTINGTM
+312 KESIEAVSTINGTM
-326 SREEAAASVGAS
+326 SREEAAASVGAT
-338 QFAEASAKKAQA
+338 QFADASAKEAQA
-350 NSLRLQAGEL
+350 NSLRLQAGDIV
-360 EESGK
+360 ESGH
-365 ILDNAPLIDYKL
+365 LLENVPLFRNKL
-377 KEADKLDKEAKALRK
+377 KEADKLDKEAETLRN

-400 ARVSRAIE
+400 ARVSRAME

-422 FLEKRARDISAE
+422 FLEKRARDIKKDG
-434 LLEKRARARD
+434 LD
-444 VKGIDYDMGMKVG
+444 DGMGMSVG
-457 ELLELAKSSDMY
+457 ELLELSKSSDKY
-469 KDKISDILRFGN
+469 KDRISDILRFGN

-488 MDYLALKNPAL
+488 MDYLSLKNPAL
-499 RHAAN
+499 RHASN
-504 AVKTWMVNKYGSNR
+504 AVKTWFVNKYGSKR
-518 DADVLTGQ
+518 DVDLLTGQ

-531 AVIDPRLNISQ
+531 AAIDPRLNISNV
-542 ILAEKKQEA
+542 LAEKKQEA
-551 VNRKVRDVQ
+551 VDRKVRDVQ
-560 KSQAGQILSMDKT
+560 KLHAGRILSVDKT
-573 LTDEDRDWLKK
+573 LTDEDRYWMNK

-597 GNSPR
+597 GNSAR

>member
-10 NNGFTPEQIIWYANY
+10 NNGFTPEQRTWYANY

-45 DANVYESE
+45 DANVYENE
-53 KQANDLVRKIKAVS
+53 KQLNDLVRKIKAVS
-67 QTYDLASLATAAGI
+67 QTYDLESLATAAGV

-87 TASKILADDY
+87 TASKILVDDY
-97 YKVPQS
+97 YKVPES
-103 ERDLWNAGVNLEYG
+103 ERELWNAGVNLEYG
-117 PGGSEKM
+117 PDGSEKM

-137 ADRHKIGTAA
+137 ADRHKVGTAA
-147 KVLGTVFAP
+147 KVLGTIFAP

-167 EGWKDALLSK
+167 EGWKDALMSK

-195 WAGLISKGA
+195 WAGLLSKGA
-204 RGAKAAK
+204 RSAKAAK
-211 AAASAVLGAAAAP
+211 AAASAVLGAAVAP

-247 YSEGDALLGTA
+247 YSEGDAILGTG

-263 PWVLGEIGTGL
+263 PWALGEIGTGM
-274 GKWIG
+274 GKWFG
-279 YKDAANGGAQGVS
+279 YGNAANKGAPGVS
-292 QQTLD
+292 EQTLD

-312 KESIDAVSTINGTM
+312 EESIDAVSTINSTM

-338 QFAEASAKKAQA
+338 QFAEASTKEAQA
-350 NSLRLQAGEL
+350 NSLRLQAGDIL
-360 EESGK
+360 ESGH
-365 ILDNAPLIDYKL
+365 IVDNAPLIKHKL
-377 KEADKLDKEAKALRK
+377 KEADKLDKEAEALRN

-400 ARVSRAIE
+400 ARVSRAME

-422 FLEKRARDISAE
+422 FLEKRVRDIKKDG
-434 LLEKRARARD
+434 LD
-444 VKGIDYDMGMKVG
+444 DGMGMSVG
-457 ELLELAKSSDMY
+457 ELLELAKSSDEY

-488 MDYLALKNPAL
+488 MDYLSLKNPAL
-499 RHAAN
+499 KHAAN
-504 AVKTWMVNKYGSNR
+504 AVKTWMVNKYGSKR
-518 DADVLTGQ
+518 DADVITGQ

-531 AVIDPRLNISQ
+531 ANIDPWLNISNN
-542 ILAEKKQEA
+542 LAEKKQEA
-551 VNRKVRDVQ
+551 VDRKVRDVQ
-560 KSQAGQILSMDKT
+560 KSHAGQILSMDKT

-584 IQDNPSIVNGIGE
+584 IQDNPSIVTGIGE
-597 GNSPR
+597 GNSAR

-610 GQDIMRGTSLFRP
+610 GQDLMRGTSLFRP

>member
-10 NNGFTPEQIIWYANY
+10 NNGFTPEQRTWYANH
-25 GKPVSGTN
+25 GKPVSGTK
-33 DQIVADVARQLF
+33 DQMVADVARQLF
-45 DANVYESE
+45 DANVYANE
-53 KQANDLVRKIKAVS
+53 KQVNDLVRKIKAVS
-67 QTYDLASLATAAGI
+67 QTYDLESLATAAGV

-147 KVLGTVFAP
+147 KVLGTIFAP

-195 WAGLISKGA
+195 WAGIISKGA

-211 AAASAVLGAAAAP
+211 AAASAILGAAAAP

-247 YSEGDALLGTA
+247 YSEGDAFLGTG

-263 PWVLGEIGTGL
+263 PWVLGEIGNSM
-274 GKWIG
+274 GKWLG
-279 YKDAANGGAQGVS
+279 YRNAANEGSQGVS
-292 QQTLD
+292 QKTLD

-312 KESIDAVSTINGTM
+312 KESIEAVSTINGTL
-326 SREEAAASVGAS
+326 SREEAAASVGVS
-338 QFAEASAKKAQA
+338 QFAEASAKEAQA
-350 NSLRLQAGEL
+350 NSLRLQAADIA
-360 EESGK
+360 ESGH
-365 ILDNAPLIDYKL
+365 IVDNAPLIKHKL
-377 KEADKLDKEAKALRK
+377 KEADKLDKEAEALRSK
-392 KKMTKLEE
+392 NMTKLEE
-400 ARVSRAIE
+400 ARVSRAME

-422 FLEKRARDISAE
+422 FLEKRARDI
-434 LLEKRARARD
+434 EKD
-444 VKGIDYDMGMKVG
+444 GLDYGMGMSVG
-457 ELLELAKSSDMY
+457 ELLELARSSDKY
-469 KDKISDILRFGN
+469 KDKISDIMRFGN
-481 EFQNADY
+481 EFQNANY
-488 MDYLALKNPAL
+488 MDYLSLKNPAL
-499 RHAAN
+499 RQAAD
-504 AVKTWMVNKYGSNR
+504 AAETWIVNKYGSKR
-518 DADVLTGQ
+518 DADLLTGQ

-531 AVIDPRLNISQ
+531 AAIDPRLNMSNL
-542 ILAEKKQEA
+542 LAEKKQEA
-551 VNRKVRDVQ
+551 VDRKVRDVQ

-584 IQDNPSIVNGIGE
+584 IQDNPSIVTGIGE
-597 GNSPR
+597 GNSAR

>member
-10 NNGFTPEQIIWYANY
+10 NNGFTPEQRTWYANH
-25 GKPVSGTN
+25 GKPVSGTK
-33 DQIVADVARQLF
+33 DQMVADVARQLF
-45 DANVYESE
+45 EANVYANE
-53 KQANDLVRKIKAVS
+53 KQVNDLVRKIKAVS
-67 QTYDLASLATAAGI
+67 QTYDLASLATAAGV

-103 ERDLWNAGVNLEYG
+103 KRDLWNAGVNLEYG

-147 KVLGTVFAP
+147 KVLGTIFAP

-182 LGENVLMALPFGG
+182 LGENVLTLLPFGG

-211 AAASAVLGAAAAP
+211 AVASAVLGAAAAP

-247 YSEGDALLGTA
+247 YSEGDAFLGTG

-279 YKDAANGGAQGVS
+279 YKDAANEGAQGVS
-292 QQTLD
+292 QKTLD

-312 KESIDAVSTINGTM
+312 KESIEAVRTINGTM
-326 SREEAAASVGAS
+326 AREEAAASVGAT
-338 QFAEASAKKAQA
+338 QFVDASAKEAQA
-350 NSLRLQAGEL
+350 NSLRLQAGDLVGSGHLL
-360 EESGK
+360 E
-365 ILDNAPLIDYKL
+365 NAPLFRYKL
-377 KEADKLDKEAKALRK
+377 KEADKLDKEAETLRN

-400 ARVSRAIE
+400 ARVSRAME

-422 FLEKRARDISAE
+422 FLEKRARDLKKD
-434 LLEKRARARD
+434 LLD
-444 VKGIDYDMGMKVG
+444 DGMDNSVGI
-457 ELLELAKSSDMY
+457 LLELSKSSDKY

-518 DADVLTGQ
+518 DADMLTGQ

-531 AVIDPRLNISQ
+531 AAIDPSLNISK

>member
-10 NNGFTPEQIIWYANY
+10 NNGFTPEQRTWYANH

-33 DQIVADVARQLF
+33 DQMVADVARQLF
-45 DANVYESE
+45 DASVYANE
-53 KQANDLVRKIKAVS
+53 KQVNDLVQKIKAVS
-67 QTYDLASLATAAGI
+67 QTYDLESLATAAGV

-147 KVLGTVFAP
+147 KVLGTIFAP

-247 YSEGDALLGTA
+247 YSEGDALLGTG

-263 PWVLGEIGTGL
+263 PWVLGEIGNNM
-274 GKWIG
+274 GKWFG
-279 YKDAANGGAQGVS
+279 YRNAANEGAQGVS

-338 QFAEASAKKAQA
+338 QFAEASTKEAQA
-350 NSLRLQAGEL
+350 NSLRLQAGDL
-360 EESGK
+360 MASGH
-365 ILDNAPLIDYKL
+365 IVDNAPIIDYKL
-377 KEADKLDKEAKALRK
+377 KEADKLDKEAKALRN

-422 FLEKRARDISAE
+422 FLEKRARDIDE
-434 LLEKRARARD
+434 EFLKKRARD
-444 VKGIDYDMGMKVG
+444 TESKGIDYGMGMKVG
-457 ELLELAKSSDMY
+457 ELLELAKSSDKY

-488 MDYLALKNPAL
+488 MDYISLKNPAL
-499 RHAAN
+499 RHASD
-504 AVKTWMVNKYGSNR
+504 AVKTLFVNKYGSKR
-518 DADVLTGQ
+518 DADLLTGQ
-526 ASRLL
+526 VSRLL
-531 AVIDPRLNISQ
+531 ANIDPRLNMSQ

-551 VNRKVRDVQ
+551 VDRKLRDVQ

-597 GNSPR
+597 GNSTR

>member
-1 MAMPDNFLE
+1 MAMPDKFLE
-10 NNGFTPEQIIWYANY
+10 NNGFTPEQRTWYANH
-25 GKPVSGTN
+25 GKPVSGTK
-33 DQIVADVARQLF
+33 DQMVADVARQLF
-45 DANVYESE
+45 DANVYANE
-53 KQANDLVRKIKAVS
+53 KQVNDLVRKIKAVS
-67 QTYDLASLATAAGI
+67 QTYDLESLATAAGV

-117 PGGSEKM
+117 PGGSENM

-147 KVLGTVFAP
+147 KVLGTIFAP

-195 WAGLISKGA
+195 WAGIISKGA

-247 YSEGDALLGTA
+247 YSEGDAFLGTG

-263 PWVLGEIGTGL
+263 PWVLGEIGNSM
-274 GKWIG
+274 GKWLG
-279 YKDAANGGAQGVS
+279 YRNAANEGSQGVS
-292 QQTLD
+292 QKTLD

-312 KESIDAVSTINGTM
+312 KESIEAVSTINGTM
-326 SREEAAASVGAS
+326 ARDEAAASVGVS
-338 QFAEASAKKAQA
+338 QFAEASAKEAQA
-350 NSLRLQAGEL
+350 NSLRLQAADIV
-360 EESGK
+360 ESGH
-365 ILDNAPLIDYKL
+365 IVDNAPLIKHKL
-377 KEADKLDKEAKALRK
+377 KEADKLDKEAETLRNK
-392 KKMTKLEE
+392 NMTKLEE
-400 ARVSRAIE
+400 ARVSRAME

-422 FLEKRARDISAE
+422 FLEKRARDI
-434 LLEKRARARD
+434 EKD
-444 VKGIDYDMGMKVG
+444 GLDDGMGMSVG
-457 ELLELAKSSDMY
+457 ELLELAKTSDKY

-481 EFQNADY
+481 EFQNANY
-488 MDYLALKNPAL
+488 MDYLSLKNPAL
-499 RHAAN
+499 RQAAD
-504 AVKTWMVNKYGSNR
+504 AAETWIVNKYGSKR
-518 DADVLTGQ
+518 DADLLTGQ

-531 AVIDPRLNISQ
+531 AAIDPRLNMSNL
-542 ILAEKKQEA
+542 LAEKKQEA
-551 VNRKVRDVQ
+551 VGRKVRDVQ
-560 KSQAGQILSMDKT
+560 KSHAGRILSVDKT
-573 LTDEDRDWLKK
+573 LTEEDRYWMNK

-597 GNSPR
+597 GNSAR

>member
-1 MAMPDNFLE
+1 MAMHDNFLE
-10 NNGFTPEQIIWYANY
+10 NNGFTPEQRTWYANY
-25 GKPVSGTN
+25 GKPVSGTK
-33 DQIVADVARQLF
+33 DQMVADVARQLF
-45 DANVYESE
+45 DASVYANE
-53 KQANDLVRKIKAVS
+53 KQFKDLVQKIKAVS
-67 QTYDLASLATAAGI
+67 QTYDLASLATAAGV

-147 KVLGTVFAP
+147 KVLGTIFAP

-195 WAGLISKGA
+195 WAGIISKGA

-211 AAASAVLGAAAAP
+211 AAASAILGAAAAP

-247 YSEGDALLGTA
+247 YSEGDAFLGTG

-263 PWVLGEIGTGL
+263 PWVLGEIGNSM
-274 GKWIG
+274 GKWLG
-279 YKDAANGGAQGVS
+279 YRNAGNEGAQGVS
-292 QQTLD
+292 QKTLD

-312 KESIDAVSTINGTM
+312 KESIEAVSTINGTM
-326 SREEAAASVGAS
+326 AREEAAASVGVS
-338 QFAEASAKKAQA
+338 QFADASAKEAQA
-350 NSLRLQAGEL
+350 NSLRLQAADIV
-360 EESGK
+360 ESGK
-365 ILDNAPLIDYKL
+365 IVDNAPLIKHKL
-377 KEADKLDKEAKALRK
+377 KEADKLDKEAETLRN

-400 ARVSRAIE
+400 ARVSRAME

-422 FLEKRARDISAE
+422 FLEKRARDI
-434 LLEKRARARD
+434 EKD
-444 VKGIDYDMGMKVG
+444 GLDDGMGMSVG
-457 ELLELAKSSDMY
+457 ELLELAKSSDKY

-481 EFQNADY
+481 EYQNANY
-488 MDYLALKNPAL
+488 MDYLSLKNPAL
-499 RHAAN
+499 RQAAD
-504 AVKTWMVNKYGSNR
+504 AAETWIVNKYGSKR
-518 DADVLTGQ
+518 DADLLTGQ
-526 ASRLL
+526 ASRFL
-531 AVIDPRLNISQ
+531 AAIDPRLNMSNL
-542 ILAEKKQEA
+542 LAEKKQEA

-584 IQDNPSIVNGIGE
+584 IQDNPSIVTGIGE
-597 GNSPR
+597 GNSAR

>member
-1 MAMPDNFLE
+1 MAIPDNFLE
-10 NNGFTPEQIIWYANY
+10 NNGFTPEQRTWYANH

-33 DQIVADVARQLF
+33 DQMVADVARQLF
-45 DANVYESE
+45 DADVYANE
-53 KQANDLVRKIKAVS
+53 KQMNDLVRKIKAVS
-67 QTYDLASLATAAGI
+67 QTYDLESLATAAGV

-97 YKVPQS
+97 YKVPES
-103 ERDLWNAGVNLEYG
+103 ERELWNAGVNLEYG

-195 WAGLISKGA
+195 WAGIISKGA

-211 AAASAVLGAAAAP
+211 AVASAVLGAAAAP

-247 YSEGDALLGTA
+247 YSEGDALLGTG

-263 PWVLGEIGTGL
+263 PWALGEIGNSI
-274 GKWIG
+274 GKWFG
-279 YKDAANGGAQGVS
+279 YRNAADEGAKGIS

-312 KESIDAVSTINGTM
+312 KESIEDVRAINGTIA
-326 SREEAAASVGAS
+326 REEAAASVGVP
-338 QFAEASAKKAQA
+338 QFAEASAKEAQA
-350 NSLRLQAGEL
+350 NSLRLQAADIV
-360 EESGK
+360 ESENIVDK
-365 ILDNAPLIDYKL
+365 APLIQYKL
-377 KEADKLDKEAKALRK
+377 KEADKLDKEAKTLRK
-392 KKMTKLEE
+392 KKMTKIDE
-400 ARVSRAIE
+400 ARVSRAME
-408 GAPRNDARDYIEAG
+408 GAARNDARDYIEAG
-422 FLEKRARDISAE
+422 FLEKRARDIDAE
-434 LLEKRARARD
+434 FLEKRARD
-444 VKGIDYDMGMKVG
+444 IETKGLDYSNGMRVG
-457 ELLELAKSSDMY
+457 ELLGLAKSSDKY
-469 KDKISDILRFGN
+469 KDKISDIMRFGN
-481 EFQNADY
+481 EFQNANY
-488 MDYLALKNPAL
+488 MDYLSLKNPAL
-499 RHAAN
+499 RQAAD
-504 AVKTWMVNKYGSNR
+504 AAETWMVNKYGSNR
-518 DADVLTGQ
+518 DADLLTGQ

-531 AVIDPRLNISQ
+531 AAIDPRLNISN

-551 VNRKVRDVQ
+551 VDRKLRDVQ
-560 KSQAGQILSMDKT
+560 KSHAGRILSVDKT
-573 LTDEDRDWLKK
+573 LTDEDRYWMNK
-584 IQDNPSIVNGIGE
+584 IKDNPSIVNGIGE
-597 GNSPR
+597 GNSAR

-623 TPSVE
+623 TPSVK

>member
-10 NNGFTPEQIIWYANY
+10 NNGFTPEQRTWYAKH
-25 GKPVSGTN
+25 GKPVGGTK
-33 DQIVADVARQLF
+33 DQMVADVARQLF
-45 DANVYESE
+45 DANVYANE
-53 KQANDLVRKIKAVS
+53 KQVNDLVRKIKAVS
-67 QTYDLASLATAAGI
+67 QTYDLESLATAAGV

-147 KVLGTVFAP
+147 KVLGTIFAP

-211 AAASAVLGAAAAP
+211 AAASAILGAAAAP

-247 YSEGDALLGTA
+247 YSEGDALLGTG

-263 PWVLGEIGTGL
+263 PWVLGEIGNSM
-274 GKWIG
+274 GKWVG
-279 YKDAANGGAQGVS
+279 YRNAANEGAKGVS
-292 QQTLD
+292 QKTLD
-297 ILKDMKKT
+297 IIKDMKKT

-312 KESIDAVSTINGTM
+312 KESIEAVSTINGTM
-326 SREEAAASVGAS
+326 AREEAAASVGVS
-338 QFAEASAKKAQA
+338 QFADASAKEAQA
-350 NSLRLQAGEL
+350 NSLRLQAADIA
-360 EESGK
+360 ESGK
-365 ILDNAPLIDYKL
+365 IVDNAPLIKYKL
-377 KEADKLDKEAKALRK
+377 KEADKLDKEAETLRK
-392 KKMTKLEE
+392 KNMTKLEE
-400 ARVSRAIE
+400 ARVSRAME

-422 FLEKRARDISAE
+422 FLEKRARDI
-434 LLEKRARARD
+434 EKD
-444 VKGIDYDMGMKVG
+444 GLDDGMGMSVG
-457 ELLELAKSSDMY
+457 ELLELAKSSDKY

-481 EFQNADY
+481 EFQNANY
-488 MDYLALKNPAL
+488 MDYLSLKNPAL

-504 AVKTWMVNKYGSNR
+504 AAETWMVNKYGSKR
-518 DADVLTGQ
+518 DADLLTGQ

-531 AVIDPRLNISQ
+531 AAIDPRLNMSNL
-542 ILAEKKQEA
+542 LAEKKQEA
-551 VNRKVRDVQ
+551 VDRKVRDVQ
-560 KSQAGQILSMDKT
+560 KSHAGRILSVDKT
-573 LTDEDRDWLKK
+573 LTEEDRYWLNK
-584 IQDNPSIVNGIGE
+584 IQDNPSIVTGIGE
-597 GNSPR
+597 GNSAR

>member
-10 NNGFTPEQIIWYANY
+10 NNGFTPEQRTWYANH
-25 GKPVSGTN
+25 GKPVSGTK
-33 DQIVADVARQLF
+33 DQMVADVARQLF
-45 DANVYESE
+45 DANVYANE
-53 KQANDLVRKIKAVS
+53 KQVNDLVRKIKAVS
-67 QTYDLASLATAAGI
+67 QTYDLESLATAAGV

-147 KVLGTVFAP
+147 KVLGTIFAP

-195 WAGLISKGA
+195 WAGIISKGA

-247 YSEGDALLGTA
+247 YSEGDAFLGTG

-263 PWVLGEIGTGL
+263 PWVLGEIGNSM
-274 GKWIG
+274 GKWLG
-279 YKDAANGGAQGVS
+279 YRNAGNEGAKGVS
-292 QQTLD
+292 QKTLD

-312 KESIDAVSTINGTM
+312 KESIEAVSTINGTM
-326 SREEAAASVGAS
+326 SREEAAASVGVS
-338 QFAEASAKKAQA
+338 QFADASAKEAQA
-350 NSLRLQAGEL
+350 NSLRLQAADIV
-360 EESGK
+360 ESGK
-365 ILDNAPLIDYKL
+365 IVDNAPLIKHKL
-377 KEADKLDKEAKALRK
+377 KEADKLDKEAETLRN

-400 ARVSRAIE
+400 ARVSRAME

-422 FLEKRARDISAE
+422 FLEKRARDI
-434 LLEKRARARD
+434 EKD
-444 VKGIDYDMGMKVG
+444 GLDDGMGMSVG
-457 ELLELAKSSDMY
+457 ELLELAKSSDKY
-469 KDKISDILRFGN
+469 KDKISDIMRFGN
-481 EFQNADY
+481 EFQNANY
-488 MDYLALKNPAL
+488 MDYLSLKNPAL
-499 RHAAN
+499 RQAAD
-504 AVKTWMVNKYGSNR
+504 AAETWIVNKYGSKR
-518 DADVLTGQ
+518 DADLLTGQ

-531 AVIDPRLNISQ
+531 AAIDPRLNMSNL
-542 ILAEKKQEA
+542 LAEKKQEA

-560 KSQAGQILSMDKT
+560 KSHAGRILSVDKT
-573 LTDEDRDWLKK
+573 LTEEDRYWLNK
-584 IQDNPSIVNGIGE
+584 IQDNPSIVTGIGE
-597 GNSPR
+597 GNSAR

>member
-10 NNGFTPEQIIWYANY
+10 NNGFTPEQRTWYAKH
-25 GKPVSGTN
+25 GKPVGGTK
-33 DQIVADVARQLF
+33 DQMVADVARQLF
-45 DANVYESE
+45 DANVYANE
-53 KQANDLVRKIKAVS
+53 KQVNDLVRKIKAVS
-67 QTYDLASLATAAGI
+67 QTYDLESLATAAGV

-147 KVLGTVFAP
+147 KVLGTIFAP

-211 AAASAVLGAAAAP
+211 AAASAILGAAAAP

-247 YSEGDALLGTA
+247 YSEGDALLGTG

-263 PWVLGEIGTGL
+263 PWVLGEIGNSM
-274 GKWIG
+274 GKWVG
-279 YKDAANGGAQGVS
+279 YRNAANEGAKGVS
-292 QQTLD
+292 QNTLD
-297 ILKDMKKT
+297 IIKDMKKT

-312 KESIDAVSTINGTM
+312 KESIEAVSTINGTM
-326 SREEAAASVGAS
+326 AREEAAASVGVS
-338 QFAEASAKKAQA
+338 QFADASAKEAQA
-350 NSLRLQAGEL
+350 NSLRLQAADIA
-360 EESGK
+360 ESGK
-365 ILDNAPLIDYKL
+365 IVDNAPLIKYKL
-377 KEADKLDKEAKALRK
+377 KEADKLDKEAETLRK
-392 KKMTKLEE
+392 KNMTKLEE
-400 ARVSRAIE
+400 ARVSRAME

-422 FLEKRARDISAE
+422 FLEKRARDI
-434 LLEKRARARD
+434 EKD
-444 VKGIDYDMGMKVG
+444 GLDDGMGMSVG
-457 ELLELAKSSDMY
+457 ELLELAKSSDKY

-481 EFQNADY
+481 EFQNANY
-488 MDYLALKNPAL
+488 MDYLSLKNPAL

-504 AVKTWMVNKYGSNR
+504 AAETWMVNKYGSKR
-518 DADVLTGQ
+518 DADLLTGQ

-531 AVIDPRLNISQ
+531 AAIDPRLNMSNL
-542 ILAEKKQEA
+542 LAEKKQEA
-551 VNRKVRDVQ
+551 VDRKVRDVQ
-560 KSQAGQILSMDKT
+560 KSHAGRILSVDKT
-573 LTDEDRDWLKK
+573 LTEEDRYWLNK
-584 IQDNPSIVNGIGE
+584 IQDNPSIVTGIGE
-597 GNSPR
+597 GNSAR

>member
-10 NNGFTPEQIIWYANY
+10 NNGFTLEQITWYANH

-33 DQIVADVARQLF
+33 DQMVADVARQLF
-45 DANVYESE
+45 DANVYANE
-53 KQANDLVRKIKAVS
+53 KQVNDLVRKIKAVS
-67 QTYDLASLATAAGI
+67 QTYDLESLATAAGV

-147 KVLGTVFAP
+147 KVLGTIFAP

-195 WAGLISKGA
+195 WAGIISKGA

-247 YSEGDALLGTA
+247 YSEGDAFLGTG

-263 PWVLGEIGTGL
+263 PWVLGEIGNSM
-274 GKWIG
+274 GKWLG
-279 YKDAANGGAQGVS
+279 YRNAGNEGAQGVS
-292 QQTLD
+292 QKTLD

-312 KESIDAVSTINGTM
+312 KESIEAVSTINGTM
-326 SREEAAASVGAS
+326 SREEAAASVGVS
-338 QFAEASAKKAQA
+338 QFADASAKEAQA
-350 NSLRLQAGEL
+350 NSLRLQAADIV
-360 EESGK
+360 ESGK
-365 ILDNAPLIDYKL
+365 IVDNAPLIKHKL
-377 KEADKLDKEAKALRK
+377 KEADKLDKEAETLRN

-400 ARVSRAIE
+400 ARVSRAME

-422 FLEKRARDISAE
+422 FLEKRARDI
-434 LLEKRARARD
+434 EKD
-444 VKGIDYDMGMKVG
+444 DLDDGMGMSVG
-457 ELLELAKSSDMY
+457 ELLELAKSSDKY

-481 EFQNADY
+481 EFQKANY
-488 MDYLALKNPAL
+488 MDYLSLKNPAL
-499 RHAAN
+499 RQAAD
-504 AVKTWMVNKYGSNR
+504 AAETWIVNKYGSKR
-518 DADVLTGQ
+518 DADLLTGQ

-531 AVIDPRLNISQ
+531 AAIDPRLNMSNL
-542 ILAEKKQEA
+542 LAEKKQEA
-551 VNRKVRDVQ
+551 VDRKVRDVQ

-573 LTDEDRDWLKK
+573 LTDEDREWLKK
-584 IQDNPSIVNGIGE
+584 IQDNPSIVTGIGE
-597 GNSPR
+597 GNSAR

>member
-10 NNGFTPEQIIWYANY
+10 NNGFTPEQRTWYANH
-25 GKPVSGTN
+25 GKPVSGTK
-33 DQIVADVARQLF
+33 DQMVADVARQLF
-45 DANVYESE
+45 DANVYSNE
-53 KQANDLVRKIKAVS
+53 KQFNDLVRKVKAVS
-67 QTYDLASLATAAGI
+67 QTYDLESLATAAGI

-97 YKVPQS
+97 YKVPKS
-103 ERDLWNAGVNLEYG
+103 ERELWNAGVNLEYG

-124 RRVIDAEKRNREY
+124 RRVIEAEKRNREY

-147 KVLGTVFAP
+147 KVLGTIFAP

-182 LGENVLMALPFGG
+182 LGENLLMALPFGG
-195 WAGLISKGA
+195 WAGIISKGA
-204 RGAKAAK
+204 RGAKAAR

-247 YSEGDALLGTA
+247 YSEGDALLGTG

-263 PWVLGEIGTGL
+263 PWVLGEIGNSM
-274 GKWIG
+274 GKWLG
-279 YKDAANGGAQGVS
+279 YRNGANEGAQGAS
-292 QQTLD
+292 QKTLD

-312 KESIDAVSTINGTM
+312 KESIEAVSTINGTM
-326 SREEAAASVGAS
+326 AREEAAASVGVS
-338 QFAEASAKKAQA
+338 QFADASAKEAQA
-350 NSLRLQAGEL
+350 NSLRLQAADIA
-360 EESGK
+360 ESGH
-365 ILDNAPLIDYKL
+365 IVDNAPLIKQKL
-377 KEADKLDKEAKALRK
+377 KEADKLDKEAETLRK
-392 KKMTKLEE
+392 KNMTKLEE
-400 ARVSRAIE
+400 ARVSRAME

-422 FLEKRARDISAE
+422 FLEKRARDI
-434 LLEKRARARD
+434 EKD
-444 VKGIDYDMGMKVG
+444 GLDDGMGMSVG
-457 ELLELAKSSDMY
+457 ELLELAKTSDKY

-481 EFQNADY
+481 EFQNANY
-488 MDYLALKNPAL
+488 MDYLSLKNPAL
-499 RHAAN
+499 RQAAD
-504 AVKTWMVNKYGSNR
+504 AAETWIVNKYGSKR
-518 DADVLTGQ
+518 DADLLTGQ

-531 AVIDPRLNISQ
+531 AAIDPRLNMSNL
-542 ILAEKKQEA
+542 LAEKKKEA
-551 VNRKVRDVQ
+551 VDRKVRDVQ
-560 KSQAGQILSMDKT
+560 KSHAGRILSVDKT
-573 LTDEDRDWLKK
+573 LTDEDRYWMNK

-597 GNSPR
+597 GNSAR

>member
-1 MAMPDNFLE
+1 MDVNFLK
-10 NNGFTPEQIIWYANY
+10 NNGFTPEQRTWYANY

-45 DANVYESE
+45 DAHVYKTE
-53 KQANDLVRKIKAVS
+53 KQVSDLVRKIKAVS
-67 QTYDLASLATAAGI
+67 QTYDLESLATAAGI

-97 YKVPQS
+97 YKVPES
-103 ERDLWNAGVNLEYG
+103 ERKLWNAGVNLEYG
-117 PGGSEKM
+117 PDGSEKM

-147 KVLGTVFAP
+147 KVLGTIFAP

-182 LGENVLMALPFGG
+182 LGENVLTLLPFGG
-195 WAGLISKGA
+195 WAGLLSKGA

-211 AAASAVLGAAAAP
+211 AAASAILGAAAAP

-247 YSEGDALLGTA
+247 YSEGDALLGTG

-263 PWVLGEIGTGL
+263 PWALGEIGTGL
-274 GKWIG
+274 GKWVG
-279 YKDAANGGAQGVS
+279 YRNAANEGAQGVS

-312 KESIDAVSTINGTM
+312 KESIEAVSTINGTM
-326 SREEAAASVGAS
+326 SREEAAASVGAT
-338 QFAEASAKKAQA
+338 QFADASAKEAQA
-350 NSLRLQAGEL
+350 NSLRLQAGDIVK
-360 EESGK
+360 SGH
-365 ILDNAPLIDYKL
+365 IVDNAPLIKYKL
-377 KEADKLDKEAKALRK
+377 NEADKLDKEAETLRN

-400 ARVSRAIE
+400 ARVSRAME

-422 FLEKRARDISAE
+422 FLEKRASDIE
-434 LLEKRARARD
+434 KDLLDDGMEKS
-444 VKGIDYDMGMKVG
+444 VG
-457 ELLELAKSSDMY
+457 YLLELAKSSDKY
-469 KDKISDILRFGN
+469 KDKISDIMRFGN

-499 RHAAN
+499 KHAAN

-531 AVIDPRLNISQ
+531 ATIDPSLNISK

-597 GNSPR
+597 GNSAR

>member
-10 NNGFTPEQIIWYANY
+10 NNGFTPEQRTWYANH
-25 GKPVSGTN
+25 GKPVSGTK
-33 DQIVADVARQLF
+33 DQMVADVARQLF
-45 DANVYESE
+45 DANVYANE
-53 KQANDLVRKIKAVS
+53 KQVNDLVRKIKAVS
-67 QTYDLASLATAAGI
+67 QTYDLESLATAAGV

-147 KVLGTVFAP
+147 KVLGTIFAP

-195 WAGLISKGA
+195 WAGIISKGA

-247 YSEGDALLGTA
+247 YSEGDAFLGTG

-263 PWVLGEIGTGL
+263 PWVLGEIGNSM
-274 GKWIG
+274 GKWLG
-279 YKDAANGGAQGVS
+279 YRNAGNEGAKGVS
-292 QQTLD
+292 QKTLD

-312 KESIDAVSTINGTM
+312 KESIEAVSTINGTM
-326 SREEAAASVGAS
+326 SREEAAASVGVS
-338 QFAEASAKKAQA
+338 QFADASAKEAQA
-350 NSLRLQAGEL
+350 NSLRLQAADIV
-360 EESGK
+360 ESGK
-365 ILDNAPLIDYKL
+365 IVDNAPLIKHKL
-377 KEADKLDKEAKALRK
+377 KEADKLDKEAETLRN

-400 ARVSRAIE
+400 ARVSRAME

-422 FLEKRARDISAE
+422 FLEKRARDI
-434 LLEKRARARD
+434 EKD
-444 VKGIDYDMGMKVG
+444 GLDDGMGMSVG
-457 ELLELAKSSDMY
+457 ELLELAKSSDKY
-469 KDKISDILRFGN
+469 KDKISDIMRFGN
-481 EFQNADY
+481 EFQNANY
-488 MDYLALKNPAL
+488 MDYLSLKNPAL
-499 RHAAN
+499 RQAAD
-504 AVKTWMVNKYGSNR
+504 AAETWIVNKYGSKR
-518 DADVLTGQ
+518 DADLLTGQ

-531 AVIDPRLNISQ
+531 AAIDPRLNMSNL
-542 ILAEKKQEA
+542 LAEKKQEA

-560 KSQAGQILSMDKT
+560 KSHAGRILSVDKT
-573 LTDEDRDWLKK
+573 LTEEDRYWLNK

-597 GNSPR
+597 GNSAR

>member
-10 NNGFTPEQIIWYANY
+10 NNGFTPEQRTWYANH
-25 GKPVSGTN
+25 GKPVSGTK
-33 DQIVADVARQLF
+33 DQMVADVARQLF
-45 DANVYESE
+45 DANVYANE
-53 KQANDLVRKIKAVS
+53 KQVNDLVRKIKAVS
-67 QTYDLASLATAAGI
+67 QTYDLESLATAAGV

-147 KVLGTVFAP
+147 KVLGTIFAP

-195 WAGLISKGA
+195 WAGIISKGA

-247 YSEGDALLGTA
+247 YSEGDAFLGTG

-263 PWVLGEIGTGL
+263 PWVLGEIGNSM
-274 GKWIG
+274 GKWLG
-279 YKDAANGGAQGVS
+279 YRNAANEGSQGVS

-312 KESIDAVSTINGTM
+312 KESMEAVSTINGTM
-326 SREEAAASVGAS
+326 AREEAAASVGVS
-338 QFAEASAKKAQA
+338 QFAEASAKEAQA
-350 NSLRLQAGEL
+350 NSLILQAKDIA
-360 EESGK
+360 ESGH
-365 ILDNAPLIDYKL
+365 IVDNAPLIKHKL
-377 KEADKLDKEAKALRK
+377 KEADKLYKEAETLLSKN
-392 KKMTKLEE
+392 MTKLEE
-400 ARVSRAIE
+400 ARVSRAME

-422 FLEKRARDISAE
+422 FLEKRARDI
-434 LLEKRARARD
+434 EKD
-444 VKGIDYDMGMKVG
+444 GLDDGKGMSVG
-457 ELLELAKSSDMY
+457 ELLELAKSSDKY
-469 KDKISDILRFGN
+469 KDRISDILRFGN
-481 EFQNADY
+481 EFQNANY
-488 MDYLALKNPAL
+488 MDYLSLKNPAL
-499 RHAAN
+499 RQAAD
-504 AVKTWMVNKYGSNR
+504 AAETWIVNKYGSKR
-518 DADVLTGQ
+518 DADLLTGQ

-531 AVIDPRLNISQ
+531 AAIDPRLNMSNL
-542 ILAEKKQEA
+542 LAEKKQEA
-551 VNRKVRDVQ
+551 VDRKVRDVQ
-560 KSQAGQILSMDKT
+560 KSHAGRILSVDKT
-573 LTDEDRDWLKK
+573 LTEEDRYWLNK
-584 IQDNPSIVNGIGE
+584 IQDKPSIVTGIGE
-597 GNSPR
+597 GNSAR

>member
-1 MAMPDNFLE
+1 MAMPDNFFE
-10 NNGFTPEQIIWYANY
+10 NHGFTPEQIIWYANY

>member
-10 NNGFTPEQIIWYANY
+10 NNGFTPEQRTWYANY
-25 GKPVSGTN
+25 GKPVSGTD

-45 DANVYESE
+45 DANVYANE

-97 YKVPQS
+97 YKVPES
-103 ERDLWNAGVNLEYG
+103 ERELWNAGVNLEYG

-147 KVLGTVFAP
+147 KVLGTIFAP

-247 YSEGDALLGTA
+247 YSEGDALLGTG

-263 PWVLGEIGTGL
+263 PWALGEIGTGL
-274 GKWIG
+274 GKWVG
-279 YKDAANGGAQGVS
+279 YKDAANEGAQGVS
-292 QQTLD
+292 QKTLD

-312 KESIDAVSTINGTM
+312 KESIEAVSTINGTM
-326 SREEAAASVGAS
+326 SREDAAASVGAS
-338 QFAEASAKKAQA
+338 QFAEASAKEAQA
-350 NSLRLQAGEL
+350 NSLRLQAGDLVKSEH
-360 EESGK
+360 
-365 ILDNAPLIDYKL
+365 IVDNAPLIKHKL
-377 KEADKLDKEAKALRK
+377 KEADKLDKEAETLRN

-400 ARVSRAIE
+400 ARVSRVME

-422 FLEKRARDISAE
+422 FLEKRARDI
-434 LLEKRARARD
+434 EKD
-444 VKGIDYDMGMKVG
+444 GLDDGMGMSVG
-457 ELLELAKSSDMY
+457 ELLELAKSSDKY
-469 KDKISDILRFGN
+469 KDRISDILRFGN

-504 AVKTWMVNKYGSNR
+504 AVKTWMVNKYGSKR

-531 AVIDPRLNISQ
+531 AVIDPRLNISNN
-542 ILAEKKQEA
+542 LAEKKQEA
-551 VNRKVRDVQ
+551 VDRKVRDVQ

-584 IQDNPSIVNGIGE
+584 IRDNPSIVNGIGE

>member
-10 NNGFTPEQIIWYANY
+10 NNGFTLEQITWYANH

-33 DQIVADVARQLF
+33 DQMVADVARQLF
-45 DANVYESE
+45 DANVYANE
-53 KQANDLVRKIKAVS
+53 KQVNDLVRKIKAVS
-67 QTYDLASLATAAGI
+67 QTYDLESLATAAGV

-147 KVLGTVFAP
+147 KVLGTIFAP

-247 YSEGDALLGTA
+247 YSEGDAFLGTG

-263 PWVLGEIGTGL
+263 PWVLGEIGNSM
-274 GKWIG
+274 GKWLG
-279 YKDAANGGAQGVS
+279 YRNAGNEGAQGVS
-292 QQTLD
+292 QKTLD

-312 KESIDAVSTINGTM
+312 KESIEAVSTINGTM
-326 SREEAAASVGAS
+326 SREEAAASVGVS
-338 QFAEASAKKAQA
+338 QFADASAKEAQA
-350 NSLRLQAGEL
+350 NSLRLQAADIV
-360 EESGK
+360 ESGK
-365 ILDNAPLIDYKL
+365 IVDNAPLIKHKL
-377 KEADKLDKEAKALRK
+377 KEADKLDKEAETLRN

-400 ARVSRAIE
+400 ARVSRAME

-422 FLEKRARDISAE
+422 FLEKRARDI
-434 LLEKRARARD
+434 EKD
-444 VKGIDYDMGMKVG
+444 GLDDGMGMSVG
-457 ELLELAKSSDMY
+457 ELLELAKSSDKY

-481 EFQNADY
+481 EFQKANY
-488 MDYLALKNPAL
+488 MDYLSLKNPAL
-499 RHAAN
+499 RQAAD
-504 AVKTWMVNKYGSNR
+504 AAETWIVNKYGSKR
-518 DADVLTGQ
+518 DADLLTGQ

-531 AVIDPRLNISQ
+531 AAIDPRLNMSNL
-542 ILAEKKQEA
+542 LAEKKQEA
-551 VNRKVRDVQ
+551 VDRKVRDVQ

-573 LTDEDRDWLKK
+573 LTDEDREWLKK

-597 GNSPR
+597 GNSAR

>member
-1 MAMPDNFLE
+1 MAMPDNFLK
-10 NNGFTPEQIIWYANY
+10 NNGFTPEQRTWYANH
-25 GKPVSGTN
+25 GKPVSGTK
-33 DQIVADVARQLF
+33 DQMVADVARQLF
-45 DANVYESE
+45 DANVYANE
-53 KQANDLVRKIKAVS
+53 KQVNDLVRKIKAVS
-67 QTYDLASLATAAGI
+67 QTYDLESLATAAGV

-147 KVLGTVFAP
+147 KVLGTIFAP

-211 AAASAVLGAAAAP
+211 AAASAILGAAAAP

-247 YSEGDALLGTA
+247 YSEGDALLGTG

-263 PWVLGEIGTGL
+263 PWVLGEIGNSM
-274 GKWIG
+274 GKWVG
-279 YKDAANGGAQGVS
+279 YRNAANEGAKGVS

-312 KESIDAVSTINGTM
+312 KESIEAVSTINGTM
-326 SREEAAASVGAS
+326 AREEAAASVGVS
-338 QFAEASAKKAQA
+338 QFADASAKEAQA
-350 NSLRLQAGEL
+350 NSLRLQAADIA
-360 EESGK
+360 ESGH
-365 ILDNAPLIDYKL
+365 IVDNAPLIKNKL
-377 KEADKLDKEAKALRK
+377 KEADKLDKEAEALRNK
-392 KKMTKLEE
+392 SMTKLEE
-400 ARVSRAIE
+400 ARVSRAME
-408 GAPRNDARDYIEAG
+408 GSPRNDARDYIEAG
-422 FLEKRARDISAE
+422 FLEKRARDI
-434 LLEKRARARD
+434 EKD
-444 VKGIDYDMGMKVG
+444 GLDDGMGMSVG
-457 ELLELAKSSDMY
+457 ELLELAKSSDKY
-469 KDKISDILRFGN
+469 KDRISDIMRFGN
-481 EFQNADY
+481 EFQNANY
-488 MDYLALKNPAL
+488 MDYLSLKNPAL

-504 AVKTWMVNKYGSNR
+504 AAETWMVNKYGSKR
-518 DADVLTGQ
+518 DADLLTGQ

-531 AVIDPRLNISQ
+531 AAIDPRLNMSNL
-542 ILAEKKQEA
+542 LAEKKQEA
-551 VNRKVRDVQ
+551 VDRKVRDVQ

-573 LTDEDRDWLKK
+573 LTDEDREWLKK
-584 IQDNPSIVNGIGE
+584 IQDNPSIVTGIGE
-597 GNSPR
+597 GNSAR

>member
-10 NNGFTPEQIIWYANY
+10 NNGFTPEQRTWYANH
-25 GKPVSGTN
+25 GKPVSGTK
-33 DQIVADVARQLF
+33 DQMVADVARQLF
-45 DANVYESE
+45 DANVYANE
-53 KQANDLVRKIKAVS
+53 KQVNDLVRKIKAVS
-67 QTYDLASLATAAGI
+67 QTYDLESLATAAGV

-87 TASKILADDY
+87 TASRILADDY

-147 KVLGTVFAP
+147 KVLGTIFAP

-211 AAASAVLGAAAAP
+211 AAASAILGAAAAP

-247 YSEGDALLGTA
+247 YSEGDAFLGTG

-263 PWVLGEIGTGL
+263 PWVLGEIGNSM
-274 GKWIG
+274 GKWVG
-279 YKDAANGGAQGVS
+279 YRNAANEGAQGVS
-292 QQTLD
+292 QKTLD

-312 KESIDAVSTINGTM
+312 KESIEAVSTINGTM
-326 SREEAAASVGAS
+326 AREEAAASVGVS
-338 QFAEASAKKAQA
+338 QFADASAKEAQA
-350 NSLRLQAGEL
+350 NSLRLQAGDL
-360 EESGK
+360 VESGK
-365 ILDNAPLIDYKL
+365 IVDNAPLIKHKL
-377 KEADKLDKEAKALRK
+377 KEADKLDKEAETLRNK
-392 KKMTKLEE
+392 NMTKLEE
-400 ARVSRAIE
+400 ARVSRAME

-422 FLEKRARDISAE
+422 FLEKRARDI
-434 LLEKRARARD
+434 EKD
-444 VKGIDYDMGMKVG
+444 GLDDGMGMSVG
-457 ELLELAKSSDMY
+457 ELLELAKSSDKY

-488 MDYLALKNPAL
+488 MDYLSLKNPAL
-499 RHAAN
+499 RQAAD
-504 AVKTWMVNKYGSNR
+504 AAETWIVNKYGSKR
-518 DADVLTGQ
+518 DADLLTGQ

-531 AVIDPRLNISQ
+531 AAIDPRLNMSNL
-542 ILAEKKQEA
+542 LAEKKQEA
-551 VNRKVRDVQ
+551 VDRKVRDVQ
-560 KSQAGQILSMDKT
+560 KSHAGRILSVDKT
-573 LTDEDRDWLKK
+573 LTEEDRYWLNK
-584 IQDNPSIVNGIGE
+584 IQDNPSIVTGIGE
-597 GNSPR
+597 GNSAR

>member
-10 NNGFTPEQIIWYANY
+10 NNGFTPEQRTWYANH
-25 GKPVSGTN
+25 GKPVSGTK
-33 DQIVADVARQLF
+33 DQMVADVARQLF
-45 DANVYESE
+45 DANVYANE
-53 KQANDLVRKIKAVS
+53 KQVNDLVRKIKAVS
-67 QTYDLASLATAAGI
+67 QTYDLESLATAAGV

-147 KVLGTVFAP
+147 KVLGTIFAP

-195 WAGLISKGA
+195 WAGIISKGA

-211 AAASAVLGAAAAP
+211 AAASAILGAAAAP

-247 YSEGDALLGTA
+247 YSEGDALLGTG

-263 PWVLGEIGTGL
+263 PWVLGEIGNSM
-274 GKWIG
+274 GKWLG
-279 YKDAANGGAQGVS
+279 YRNAANEGSQGVS
-292 QQTLD
+292 QKTLD

-312 KESIDAVSTINGTM
+312 KESIEAVSTINGTL
-326 SREEAAASVGAS
+326 SREEAAASVGVS
-338 QFAEASAKKAQA
+338 QFAEASAKEAQA
-350 NSLRLQAGEL
+350 NSLRLQAADIA
-360 EESGK
+360 ESGH
-365 ILDNAPLIDYKL
+365 IVDNAPLIKHKI
-377 KEADKLDKEAKALRK
+377 KEAEKLDKEAETLRNK
-392 KKMTKLEE
+392 NMTKLEE
-400 ARVSRAIE
+400 ARVSRAME

-422 FLEKRARDISAE
+422 FLEKRVRDI
-434 LLEKRARARD
+434 EKD
-444 VKGIDYDMGMKVG
+444 GLDYGMGMSVG
-457 ELLELAKSSDMY
+457 ELLELARSSDKY
-469 KDKISDILRFGN
+469 KDKISDIMRFGN
-481 EFQNADY
+481 EFQNANY
-488 MDYLALKNPAL
+488 MDYLSLKNPAL
-499 RHAAN
+499 RQAAD
-504 AVKTWMVNKYGSNR
+504 AAETWIVNKYGSKR
-518 DADVLTGQ
+518 DADLLTGQ

-531 AVIDPRLNISQ
+531 AAIDPRLNMSNL
-542 ILAEKKQEA
+542 LAEKKQEA
-551 VNRKVRDVQ
+551 VDRKVRDVQ

-584 IQDNPSIVNGIGE
+584 IQDNPSIVTGIGE
-597 GNSPR
+597 GNSAR